1 MLLLTGGLL
10 TQAAA
15 NPENLEAA
23 RRATWMFT
31 LIALA
36 LAVLLLTSVLMLLLR
51 RARRREQ
58 TRPRA
63 TGVLVDPWSE
73 AARRVRPFDSQDRG
87 E

>member
-1 MLLLTGGLL
+1 MMMIGGLL
-10 TQAAA
+10 LQTAAD
-15 NPENLEAA
+15 PENIEAA

-31 LIALA
+31 LVVLV
-36 LAVLLLTSVLMLLLR
+36 LAVLLLTTVLLVLMR

-58 TRPRA
+58 ARPRA

-87 E
+87 D